1 LSIRVLERY
10 PNNGKLLKVYGRFLE
25 FVRNDPWTANRYYV
39 EALKAGTKENLLEL
53 AQGQAGNITQVM
65 GEVNDRQDTVII
77 INAQGV
83 IMMVNSV
90 STPCYPAYSLVCIM
104 L

>member
-1 LSIRVLERY
+1 MWCQGAHCLLPARVLERY

-53 AQGQAGNITQVM
+53 AQGQAGNIMQLM
-65 GEVNDRQDTVII
+65 GDINEKDDTIII

-90 STPCYPAYSLVCIM
+90 S
-104 L
+104 